1 MTPDS
6 FTRRGM
12 LVSSVAATF
21 GLGGCIGSEPS
32 ADETLVETVV
42 SIPGERV
49 PENMA
54 FGADG
59 NLYLQFRK

>member
-1 MTPDS
+1 
-6 FTRRGM
+6 M